1 MKLFPIY
8 LMVSALTVA
17 SPGPGV
23 VMTLT
28 NGLRYGARKALPGI
42 LGLAAGIVF
51 IAAISTT
58 GLGLFITKSP
68 LAFTLFKFAGAAF
81 LIYLGVRL
89 WLAPPFQFGQVEAHD
104 ANWMRRFLEAFTL
117 QFSNPKAIVFC
128 LFVFPHFI
136 EPEENY
142 FLQFSILTSTYALLI
157 LVIHLVYA
165 MIAARVRKRL
175 SSPRGGKLLNAI
187 SGTAFIVFGVM
198 LAFLQGSSSLI
209 ANTE

>member
-117 QFSNPKAIVFC
+117 QFSNPKAIVFYMAFFP
-128 LFVFPHFI
+128 LFIDP
-136 EPEENY
+136 PTQRG
-142 FLQFSILTSTYALLI
+142 LLT
-157 LVIHLVYA
+157 
-165 MIAARVRKRL
+165 
-175 SSPRGGKLLNAI
+175 
-187 SGTAFIVFGVM
+187 FGVLAITIAV
-198 LAFLQGSSSLI
+198 LAFAYGVLAVLLTHFFATRMRSNPRFGFLLEKLAGLCLLGFGARLVFSR
-209 ANTE
+209 